1 MANDSPLLTRHAGRC
16 RTNSPGLSQ
25 QCSRVE
31 TATGTNRIA
40 AQRNR
45 ETTQLHCD
53 FWMGNWWFGRKRQV
67 VSISCI
73 FLGYILEPS
82 LIRFIPEVI
91 EDLNNCL
98 ASDAGLLCG
107 EFRLGGGLPANFQPS
122 RQTDIAMRRKKPRL
136 NVAEFAQVEFLGSR
150 PNDPQSETW
159 LALRTFATQTSRRI
173 VGTNPSK
180 TMFTSAVPSRCW
192 MSAMYEC
199 LQKAFMLTTIFCRLR
214 PLIFQAVVDLASRIH

>member
-98 ASDAGLLCG
+98 ASN
-107 EFRLGGGLPANFQPS
+107 GG
-122 RQTDIAMRRKKPRL
+122 
-136 NVAEFAQVEFLGSR
+136 VAV
-150 PNDPQSETW
+150 
-159 LALRTFATQTSRRI
+159 RRI
-173 VGTNPSK
+173 PAGRGPASQLSTFK
-180 TMFTSAVPSRCW
+180 TDRHCHAKEEAQIECRRICTSGISWKP
-192 MSAMYEC
+192 
-199 LQKAFMLTTIFCRLR
+199 T
-214 PLIFQAVVDLASRIH
+214 